1 MYDITTNQKITRVQL
16 GVEKKSGENLA
27 IDYTRNLLSFVFLPI
42 HMPCVIVFVLCTVNY
57 KYHIFSSKSQHF

>member
-42 HMPCVIVFVLCTVNY
+42 HMPCVIVFVLL
-57 KYHIFSSKSQHF
+57 